1 MSVEAS
7 LKEMSDNISQ
17 IISIVE
23 DVKEIKVKLNNI
35 ERDISGYREEMIEMR
50 TNLHN
55 FQDRF
60 NEHRAAQVID
70 FDKMGASCREITDK
84 VCARVEAN
92 YKELSELNSKTKKN
106 VFDSIDVAKKEAVG
120 EAVKE
125 VKLWLYGALA
135 MAFVSLL
142 VPAIKELMK
151 Q

>member
-7 LKEMSDNISQ
+7 LKEMSENISQ
-17 IISIVE
+17 IIGIVE
-23 DVKEIKVKLNNI
+23 DVKEIKIKLNNI

-70 FDKMGASCREITDK
+70 FDKMGASCRDITDK

-106 VFDSIDVAKKEAVG
+106 VFDSIDVARKEAVVD
-120 EAVKE
+120 AVRE
-125 VKLWLYGALA
+125 VKLWLYGAVA

>member
-7 LKEMSDNISQ
+7 LKEMSENISQ
-17 IISIVE
+17 IIGIVE
-23 DVKEIKVKLNNI
+23 DVKEIKIKLNNI

-60 NEHRAAQVID
+60 DEHRASQIVD

-92 YKELSELNSKTKKN
+92 YKELSELNSKTKRN
-106 VFDSIDVAKKEAVG
+106 VFDSIDMAKKEAVTD
-120 EAVKE
+120 AVKE
-125 VKLWLYGALA
+125 VKLWLYGAIA

-142 VPAIKELMK
+142 IPAIKELLR